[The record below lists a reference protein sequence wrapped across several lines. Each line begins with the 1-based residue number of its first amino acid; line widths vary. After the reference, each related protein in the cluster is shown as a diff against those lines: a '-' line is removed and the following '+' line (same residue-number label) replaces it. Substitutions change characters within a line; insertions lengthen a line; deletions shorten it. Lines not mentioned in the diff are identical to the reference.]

1 MNGPNGNAP
10 RAVWR
15 RVLDDHLAAVR
26 ALDDGHAA
34 ALERLAAAVRA
45 AWDGGG
51 RLLVCGNGGS
61 AADAQHIVAELVG
74 RFERDRPG
82 WPALALTVN
91 TSVLTAVANDHGFAA
106 VFARQV
112 EALGRPGDVLLAI
125 STSGRSPNCL
135 AAVAAARERGLVTAG
150 FTGGDGGELTAAVD
164 IPLVA
169 PAAVTARIQEIHI
182 LWGHLLCALLEA
194 ARDGEAGT

>member
-1 MNGPNGNAP
+1 MTRPDH
-10 RAVWR
+10 RALWD
-15 RVLDDHLAAVR
+15 RVLADHLAAVR
-26 ALDDGHAA
+26 ALDHGHAD
-34 ALERLAAAVRA
+34 ALARLAGTVSA

-74 RFERDRPG
+74 RFERERRG
-82 WPALALTVN
+82 LPAVALTVN
-91 TSVLTAVANDHGFAA
+91 SSILTAVANDHGFAA

-125 STSGRSPNCL
+125 STSGASPNCL
-135 AAVAAARERGLVTAG
+135 AAVDTARKHGLVTACFAG
-150 FTGGDGGELTAAVD
+150 RDGGELARRVD
-164 IPLVA
+164 IPLVV
-169 PAAVTARIQEIHI
+169 PVAVTARIQEIHI

-194 ARDGEAGT
+194 DHTGEETA